1 IPLTWRSPMLRPRV
15 LVVATALLLGLSG
28 AASAKED
35 PLKGLDDYIT
45 KAMHDWQVPGLAL
58 AVVKDDAVVLAKG
71 YGVRK
76 LGEASPVHE
85 RTLFAI
91 GSVSKSFTAA
101 SLGMLVDE
109 GKMKW
114 DDPIIKHLP
123 GFLLKDPY
131 VTREI

>member
-1 IPLTWRSPMLRPRV
+1 MLRPRV
-15 LVVATALLLGLSG
+15 LVVAVALLLGLG
-28 AASAKED
+28 EVASAKED
-35 PLKGLDDYIT
+35 PLKGLDEYIT
-45 KAMHDWQVPGLAL
+45 KAMHDWQLPGLAL

-76 LGEASPVHE
+76 HGEASPVNE

-101 SLGMLVDE
+101 SIGMLVDE

-114 DDPIIKHLP
+114 DDSVIKHLP
-123 GFLLKDPY
+123 SFQLKDSY
-131 VTREI
+131 VTREITLRDLL